1 MPETLVPIQCAH
13 PRTSVL
19 LDGEVTPDGTA
30 AELVTDLVAEGF
42 VEQAPPG
49 RPYEVILAR
58 TDTVIPPNVT
68 FGRAGV
74 QAGDVLN
81 LVQPGQ
87 GATGPGRP

>member
-1 MPETLVPIQCAH
+1 MPETLIPIQCAH

-19 LDGEVTPDGTA
+19 LDGEVTPEGTA
-30 AELVTDLVAEGF
+30 GELVADLVTEGF
-42 VEQAPPG
+42 IEQAPAG

-58 TDTVIPPNVT
+58 NDTVIPPNVT
-68 FGRAGV
+68 FGGAGV

-87 GATGPGRP
+87 GATRPRR